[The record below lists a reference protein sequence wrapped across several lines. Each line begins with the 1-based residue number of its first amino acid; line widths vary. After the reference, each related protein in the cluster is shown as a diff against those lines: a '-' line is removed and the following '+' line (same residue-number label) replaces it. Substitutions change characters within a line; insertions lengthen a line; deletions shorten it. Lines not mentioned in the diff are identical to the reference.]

1 MSCTSPFR
9 RFPGPSLKSKLILAA
24 ILLAA
29 AVPGADWRASF
40 ADPPQ
45 AYDMGVYWWWF
56 GPAVTKAEVTREL
69 EVMRAAR
76 IGSVLIF
83 PIYPISLDDASKGIR
98 NLNYLSPEFLDVLG
112 HAAREAKRLGITVD
126 VLMGTGWPFGGPS
139 ITPEMGSKKLRV
151 ELGAA
156 TAAPGERIEAA
167 WIVKGD
173 GKKVDLAGAVEV
185 TAEVRTGTPVRVPQG
200 HVLMSFL
207 MSPTKM
213 QVKRPAL
220 GAEGPVMDHLDPAAL
235 KAYLDAVGEKL
246 IAAAPRGAIRTLH
259 SDSMEVFGTE
269 WTPGFLDEFRRRRG
283 YDLSPYLP
291 ALVADAGPATED
303 VRFDFWRTLSELA
316 MDNYVRPLQAWCHAR
331 GVGLQAESYGSPPVD
346 MSSFAAVDSVMG
358 ESYDWKMFVA
368 SRWASS
374 AAHQYSKR
382 FTSAE
387 AYTWLRFPRYVSTL
401 EDIKLG
407 SDLHFACGV
416 NKIIAHGYAYSP
428 PAAGVP
434 GWGYYASIMMND
446 TSTWWPYFR
455 HLSDYVRRTSYA
467 LTLGKPA
474 VDVGILLPEDDVMA
488 AQAPGRGLN
497 LYMATKGW
505 LGRTRVPEFSLPAAF
520 AAETPLLKT
529 LLASGFTFDGF
540 DRSLLQPALRTDRGR
555 LEVGDVAYRIAIL
568 PSLKGIS
575 IEILERLRDFCRSGG
590 TLIATRR
597 LPEAAYGV
605 QNRDVRYARAR
616 KLIEEMFGSGP
627 ADQPRRRAYGKGTAI
642 YVPDETEQFAAA
654 LGTLHPEIRF
664 EKPDPELVYL
674 HRAEGARHLYFLA
687 NTAANSKRVKAAFR
701 DGRGTAQIWNAMD
714 GTVHG
719 ASSGAELTIDLE
731 PHASTIVYFDPAA
744 KTVAPK
750 PVLRVAAER
759 TIGGAWSLEAAGHR
773 FTLDSLRSWTE
784 LAECK
789 YFSGRG
795 AYSVSAEVPA
805 NWLGAGKSVWLD
817 LGQVREAA
825 DVRVNGQAAGVAWM
839 TPYKLDIT
847 RHMKAGE
854 NRIEVGVTNL
864 LINRILGE
872 PTPDFKGL
880 EPLRFPKP
888 SEKHLVK
895 EPLPSG
901 LLGPVRLLSLTE

>member
-1 MSCTSPFR
+1 
-9 RFPGPSLKSKLILAA
+9 LLLAA

-29 AVPGADWRASF
+29 VAGGADWRASF

-56 GPAVTKAEVTREL
+56 GPAVTKTEVTREL

-76 IGSVLIF
+76 IGGVLIF
-83 PIYPISLDDASKGIR
+83 PIYPISLDDPSKGIR

-112 HAAREAKRLGITVD
+112 HAARQAQRLGITVD

-139 ITPEMGSKKLRV
+139 ITPEMGARKLRA

-173 GKKVDLAGAVEV
+173 GKKVELAGAVDV
-185 TAEVRTGTPVRVPQG
+185 TAEVRAGTSVRVAAG

-207 MSPTKM
+207 MSPAKM
-213 QVKRPAL
+213 RVKRPAL
-220 GAEGPVMDHLDPAAL
+220 GAEGLVMDHLDPAAL
-235 KAYLDAVGEKL
+235 KTYLDTVGEKL
-246 IAAAPRGAIRTLH
+246 LSTAPRGAIRNLH
-259 SDSMEVFGTE
+259 SDSMEVFNTE
-269 WTPGFLDEFRRRRG
+269 WTPTFLEEFRRRRG
-283 YDLSPYLP
+283 YDLRPYLP
-291 ALVADAGPATED
+291 ALVADAGPATDD

-382 FTSAE
+382 VTSAE

-416 NKIIAHGYAYSP
+416 NKIVAHGYAYSP
-428 PAAGVP
+428 PAAGIP

-446 TSTWWPYFR
+446 TNTWWPYFR

-520 AAETPLLKT
+520 SAETPLLTT
-529 LLASGFTFDGF
+529 LLANGYTFDGF

-605 QNRDVRYARAR
+605 KDRDARYARVR
-616 KLIEEMFGSGP
+616 KLIEEIFGSGP
-627 ADQPRRRAYGKGTAI
+627 ADQPRRRAYGKGAAI

-654 LGTLHPEIRF
+654 LLTLHPEIRF
-664 EKPDPELVYL
+664 EKPDAELVYL

-687 NTAANSKRVKAAFR
+687 NTAATSKRVKAAFR
-701 DGRGTAQIWNAMD
+701 DARGAAQIWNAMD
-714 GTVHG
+714 GTVRG
-719 ASSGAELTIDLE
+719 ASPGGELTIDLE
-731 PHASTIVYFDPAA
+731 PHASTIVYFNPAA
-744 KTVAPK
+744 KAVAPK

-759 TIGGAWSLEAAGHR
+759 PIAGAWSLEAAGRR

-795 AYSVSAEVPA
+795 AYRVSAEVPA
-805 NWLGAGKSVWLD
+805 TWLGAGKSVWLD

-825 DVRVNGQAAGVAWM
+825 DVHVNGQAAGVAWM

-847 RHMKAGE
+847 RHVTPGA
-854 NRIEVGVTNL
+854 NRIEVGVSNL

-872 PTPDFKGL
+872 PTPDYQGL

-888 SEKHLVK
+888 SEKNLVK

>member
-1 MSCTSPFR
+1 MRAAC
-9 RFPGPSLKSKLILAA
+9 LKLVAVL
-24 ILLAA
+24 LLAQA
-29 AVPGADWRASF
+29 GWGADWGASF
-40 ADPPQ
+40 ADPTR

-69 EVMRAAR
+69 EVMRDAH
-76 IGSVLIF
+76 ISSVLIF
-83 PIYPISLDDASKGIR
+83 PIYPISVDDPSKGIR
-98 NLNYLSPEFLDVLG
+98 NLKYLSPEFLDVLG
-112 HAAREAKRLGITVD
+112 HAAREAHRMGITVD
-126 VLMGTGWPFGGPS
+126 LLMGTGWPFGGPS
-139 ITPEMGSKKLRV
+139 ITLETSAKRLRV
-151 ELGAA
+151 ELG
-156 TAAPGERIEAA
+156 TARAGPGERLEAA

-173 GKKVDLAGAVEV
+173 GKQVDLAGAADV
-185 TAEVRTGTPVRVPQG
+185 TAQVRSGTPVRIPEG

-207 MSPTKM
+207 MTPTRM

-220 GAEGPVMDHLDPAAL
+220 GAEGLVMDHLDPNAL
-235 KAYLDAVGEKL
+235 KTYLAAVGEKL
-246 IAAAPRGAIRTLH
+246 VSAAPRGMIRTLH

-269 WTPGFLDEFRRRRG
+269 WTPTFLDEFQRRRG
-283 YDLSPYLP
+283 YDLRPYLP
-291 ALVADAGPATED
+291 ALAADAGPITED
-303 VRFDFWRTLSELA
+303 VRFDFWRTLGELA
-316 MDNYVRPLQAWCHAR
+316 TDNYLRPLQAWCHAH

-346 MSSFAAVDSVMG
+346 MSSFGAVDSVMG

-416 NKIIAHGYAYSP
+416 NKIVAHGYAYSP
-428 PAAGVP
+428 PQVGVP

-446 TSTWWPYFR
+446 NNTWWPYFR

-497 LYMATKGW
+497 LYMTTKGW
-505 LGRTRVPEFSLPAAF
+505 LGRTKVPEFSLPAAF
-520 AAETPLLKT
+520 SAETPLLRT
-529 LLASGFTFDGF
+529 LIGSGFTFDGF
-540 DRSLLQPALRTDRGR
+540 DRSILQPSLRTDRGR

-568 PSLKGIS
+568 PSLKGVS
-575 IEILERLRDFCRSGG
+575 IEILEHLRDFCRAGG

-605 QNRDVRYARAR
+605 QDRAAHYSR
-616 KLIEEMFGSGP
+616 VASLIAEIFGTGP
-627 ADQPRRRAYGKGTAI
+627 ADQPRRRAYGKGLAI

-654 LGTLHPEIRF
+654 LATLDPEIRF
-664 EKPDPELVYL
+664 DKPDADLVYL
-674 HRAEGARHLYFLA
+674 HRAEGGRHLYFLA
-687 NTAANSKRVKAAFR
+687 NTASAAKRFRAAFR
-701 DGRGTAQIWNAMD
+701 DARGTAQTWNAMD
-714 GTVHG
+714 GSRHG
-719 ASSGAELTIDLE
+719 AAGGNELTIDLG
-731 PHASTIVYFDPAA
+731 PHASTLVYFDPAA
-744 KTVAPK
+744 KLLSSAPM
-750 PVLRVAAER
+750 PRVAAELPV
-759 TIGGAWSLEAAGHR
+759 TGKWSLDAAGRR
-773 FTLDSLRSWTE
+773 FTLDALRSWTE
-784 LAECK
+784 LDGCR

-795 AYSVSAEVPA
+795 VYSVVVEVPA
-805 NWLGAGKSVWLD
+805 GWFGKGKSVWLD

-825 DVRVNGQAAGVAWM
+825 DVRVNGQSAGAAWM
-839 TPYKLDIT
+839 TPYRIDIT
-847 RHMKAGE
+847 RYVKPGT
-854 NRIEVGVTNL
+854 NRIEAGVANL

-872 PTPDFKGL
+872 PTPDYRGL

-888 SEKHLVK
+888 GEKDRVK

-901 LLGPVRLLSLTE
+901 LLGPVRLLSLVE

>member
-1 MSCTSPFR
+1 MRSAC
-9 RFPGPSLKSKLILAA
+9 LK
-24 ILLAA
+24 LLALLLLVP
-29 AVPGADWRASF
+29 AVFGADWGASF
-40 ADPPQ
+40 ADPPRS
-45 AYDMGVYWWWF
+45 YDMGVYWWWF
-56 GPAVTKAEVTREL
+56 GPAVTKPEVTREL
-69 EVMRAAR
+69 EVMRAAH
-76 IGSVLIF
+76 ISNVLIF
-83 PIYPISLDDASKGIR
+83 PIYPISLDDPSKGIR
-98 NLNYLSPEFLDVLG
+98 NLKYLSPEFLDVLG

-126 VLMGTGWPFGGPS
+126 LLMGTGWPFGGPS
-139 ITPEMGSKKLRV
+139 ITLETSAKKLRV

-156 TAAPGERIEAA
+156 AAGPGERLESA

-173 GKKVDLAGAVEV
+173 GKKVDLAGAFDV
-185 TAEVRTGTPVRVPQG
+185 TPQVRNGTPVGVPEG

-220 GAEGPVMDHLDPAAL
+220 GAEGLVMDHLDPVAL
-235 KAYLDAVGEKL
+235 RTYLANVGEKL
-246 IAAAPRGAIRTLH
+246 LSAAPRGAIRTLH

-269 WTPGFLDEFRRRRG
+269 WTPTFLDEFQRRRG
-283 YDLSPYLP
+283 YDLRPYLP
-291 ALVADAGPATED
+291 ALAADAGPVTGD
-303 VRFDFWRTLSELA
+303 VRFDFWRTLGELA
-316 MDNYVRPLQAWCHAR
+316 MDNYVRPLEAWCHAR
-331 GVGLQAESYGSPPVD
+331 GVGLQAESYGTPPVD
-346 MSSFAAVDSVMG
+346 MSSFARVDSVMG

-374 AAHQYSKR
+374 AAHQYSR
-382 FTSAE
+382 RVTSAE

-428 PAAGVP
+428 PEAGIP

-446 TSTWWPYFR
+446 NNTWWPYFR
-455 HLSDYVRRTSYA
+455 HLSDYVRRSSYA

-474 VDVGILLPEDDVMA
+474 VDAGILLPEDDVMA

-497 LYMATKGW
+497 LYMTTKGW

-520 AAETPLLKT
+520 DAETPLLKT

-540 DRSLLQPALRTDRGR
+540 DRSILQPTLRTGRGR

-568 PSLKGIS
+568 PSLKGVS
-575 IEILERLRDFCRSGG
+575 IEILERLRDFCRAGG

-605 QNRDVRYARAR
+605 QDRDARGAR
-616 KLIEEMFGSGP
+616 VVKLIGEIFGTGP
-627 ADQPRRRAYGKGTAI
+627 ADRTRRRAYGKGTAI

-654 LGTLHPEIRF
+654 LATLNPEIRF
-664 EKPDPELVYL
+664 AAPDAELVYL
-674 HRAEGARHLYFLA
+674 HRSEGARHLYFLA
-687 NTAANSKRVKAAFR
+687 NTTAATKRIKAAFR
-701 DGRGTAQIWNAMD
+701 DARGPAQIWNAMD
-714 GTVHG
+714 GTIHG
-719 ASSGAELTIDLE
+719 AAAGNELVIDLG

-744 KTVAPK
+744 RPLAPA
-750 PVLRVAAER
+750 PARRLAAER
-759 TIGGAWSLEAAGHR
+759 PVTGTWTLEAAGHR
-773 FTLDSLRSWTE
+773 FTLDALRSWTE
-784 LAECK
+784 LDGCK

-795 AYSVSAEVPA
+795 VYSISAEVPA
-805 NWLGAGKSVWLD
+805 NWLGQGKSVWLD

-825 DVRVNGQAAGVAWM
+825 DISINGRAAGAAWM

-847 RHMKAGE
+847 RYVKPGV
-854 NRIEVGVTNL
+854 NRIEAGVANL

-872 PTPDFKGL
+872 PTPDYKGL
-880 EPLRFPKP
+880 EPLRFPRP
-888 SEKHLVK
+888 GEKERVK

-901 LLGPVRLLSLTE
+901 LLGPVRLLSLVE